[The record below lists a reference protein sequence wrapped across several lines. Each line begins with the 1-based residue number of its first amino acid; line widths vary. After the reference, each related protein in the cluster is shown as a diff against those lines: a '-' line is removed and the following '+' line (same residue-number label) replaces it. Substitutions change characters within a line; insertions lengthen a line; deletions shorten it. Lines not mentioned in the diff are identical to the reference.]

1 MKTEMWMLGLTLGI
15 LLLAQDAPPDR
26 VTVPF
31 RDPSRPGTLNV
42 SLLVGSVTVRGY
54 DGKEAIVESTP
65 RGGDARRHG
74 PRRQRSEPPPGM
86 HRIDT
91 PNAGLDVTEDN
102 NVIKVTGGVY
112 GYSDVTI
119 QVPVQTSLNLKT
131 VSGGRIVVEN
141 VSGESNAEDVTGSIT
156 ITNASG
162 SVLAH
167 SMNGRITVALN
178 QVTPD
183 KSMSFSTMNGPIDVT
198 LPADVKARLKMKTD
212 NGDVF
217 TDFDV
222 KVDPSS
228 RAPILSDGRGP
239 GRYHFRVDRSV
250 YGTINGGG
258 PEMQFITFNGNIT
271 IHKK

>member
-1 MKTEMWMLGLTLGI
+1 MKTEMWVLGVALGI
-15 LLLAQDAPPDR
+15 LTIGQDTQPDR

-31 RDPSRPGTLNV
+31 RDPARPGTLVV
-42 SLLVGSVTVRGY
+42 SMLVGGVTVKGY
-54 DGKEAIVESTP
+54 DGKEAIIESTP
-65 RGGDARRHG
+65 RSGERRR
-74 PRRQRSEPPPGM
+74 RRQPSEPPPGM

-91 PNAGLDVTEDN
+91 PGAGLSVVEDN
-102 NVIKVTGGVY
+102 NTIKVNGGM
-112 GYSDVTI
+112 GGFSDVVI

-131 VSGGRIVVEN
+131 VSGGSIVVEN
-141 VSGESNAEDVTGSIT
+141 VSGEIDAENVNGSVT

-167 SMNGRITVALN
+167 SMNGKITVSLN
-178 QVTPD
+178 KVTTD

-198 LPADVKARLKMKTD
+198 LPADAKARLKMKTD
-212 NGDVF
+212 NGEIF

-222 KVDPSS
+222 KLDSSS
-228 RAPILSDGRGP
+228 RAPLVDDRRNRG
-239 GRYHFRVDRSV
+239 GLYRVRLDRTV

-258 PEMQFITFNGNIT
+258 PELQFTTFNGNVT